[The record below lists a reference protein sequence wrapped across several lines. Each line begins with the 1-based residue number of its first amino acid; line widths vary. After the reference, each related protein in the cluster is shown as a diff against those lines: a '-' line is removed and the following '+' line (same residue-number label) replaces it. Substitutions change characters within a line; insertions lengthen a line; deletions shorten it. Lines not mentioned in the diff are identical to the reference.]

1 MSRRIL
7 NKAGLAAVLAVCA
20 AFSAFGQATGTYT
33 PYSIYGVGDLSQP
46 GSAYNKT
53 MGGVG
58 IASRNPRYINLLN
71 PAAVTA
77 RDAADESYL
86 GSPFMTDFSLY
97 ADNKIFKQGDI
108 ISASNTVNI
117 NDLAMSFPLWRNS
130 AMMVGIMP
138 YSDTGFGYSFDY
150 TDPQLIG
157 HTGSIS
163 YSAAG
168 MGSIYKVFAAA
179 GVTFFK
185 RLSVGAQ
192 WNFYFGDIEKTYYT
206 IFNDASYNSIKNG
219 TSAKIT
225 GHAGKFG
232 LQYEQP
238 LGSKLTLGIGATYT
252 TAASLRGT
260 VEASRSLAAST
271 SAADTLYYHRDDLG
285 KTADVRLAGEIGVG
299 ISLRDAG
306 RWRAE
311 FDYTRSDWT
320 KSGLDGI
327 RGLSASKIF
336 STSVTEAYRFGF
348 EFIPNPND
356 IRYYFNHVAYR
367 VGAYHKKDYFLL
379 NGNQIAST
387 GITLG
392 VTLPVINGYNGL
404 TLGIDFGQRG
414 SVENNQI
421 RERYI
426 NFSIGFNLYDIWF
439 RKYQYD

>member
-7 NKAGLAAVLAVCA
+7 NRAGLAAVLAVCA

-58 IASRNPRYINLLN
+58 IASRNNSYINLLN

-77 RDAADESYL
+77 RDTGEESYQ
-86 GSPFMTDFSLY
+86 GNPFMTDFSLY
-97 ADNKIFKQGDI
+97 SDNKIFKQGDI
-108 ISASNTVNI
+108 VSASNTFNI

-168 MGSIYKVFAAA
+168 SGSIYKTFVAA
-179 GVTFFK
+179 GVTLFK
-185 RLSVGAQ
+185 RLSLGAQ

-219 TSAKIT
+219 TSAKIS

-238 LGSKLTLGIGATYT
+238 LGTKLTLGIGATYT

-271 SAADTLYYHRDDLG
+271 SAADTLFYRRDDLG
-285 KTADVRLAGEIGVG
+285 KGTDVKLASEIGVG

-320 KSGLDGI
+320 NCGLDAV
-327 RGLSASKIF
+327 RGLSASKLF
-336 STSVTEAYRFGF
+336 STSVAEAYRVGF
-348 EFIPNPND
+348 EIVPNPND

-392 VTLPVINGYNGL
+392 VTLPIINGYNGL

-414 SVENNQI
+414 SLEDNQI

-439 RKYQYD
+439 RKFQYD

>member
-1 MSRRIL
+1 MSRRTL
-7 NKAGLAAVLAVCA
+7 NKAGLAAILAVCA

-33 PYSIYGVGDLSQP
+33 PYSIFGVGDLSQP
-46 GSAYNKT
+46 GSAYNRT

-58 IASRNPRYINLLN
+58 IASRNNDFINILN

-77 RDAADESYL
+77 RDVAEESYM

-97 ADNKIFKQGDI
+97 SDNKIFRQGDI
-108 ISASNTVNI
+108 ISASNTLNI
-117 NDLAMSFPLWRNS
+117 NDLVMSFPIWRSS
-130 AMMVGIMP
+130 AMMVGITP

-150 TDPQLIG
+150 TDPTLIG

-163 YSAAG
+163 YSATG
-168 MGSIYKVFAAA
+168 RGSIYKVFAAA

-192 WNFYFGDIEKTYYT
+192 WNFHFGDIEKNYYT
-206 IFNDASYNSIKNG
+206 LFNDASYNSIKNVS
-219 TSAKIT
+219 SAKIT
-225 GHAGKFG
+225 GHSGKFG
-232 LQYEQP
+232 IQYEQP
-238 LGSKLTLGIGATYT
+238 LGTKLTLGLGATYT
-252 TAASLRGT
+252 TSASLRGT
-260 VEASRSLAAST
+260 VEVSRSLAAST
-271 SAADTLYYHRDDLG
+271 SASDTLYFRRDNLG
-285 KTADVRLAGEIGVG
+285 KDVEAKLAGEIGVG

-320 KSGLDGI
+320 KCGLDDL
-327 RGLSASKIF
+327 RGFSASKLF
-336 STSVTEAYRFGF
+336 STTTTEAYRFGF
-348 EFIPNPND
+348 EIVPNRND

-367 VGAYHKKDYFLL
+367 IGAYHKKDYFLL
-379 NGNQIAST
+379 NGNEIRST

-392 VTLPVINGYNGL
+392 VTLPVVSGYNGI
-404 TLGIDFGQRG
+404 TLGMDFGQRG
-414 SVENNQI
+414 SIENAMI